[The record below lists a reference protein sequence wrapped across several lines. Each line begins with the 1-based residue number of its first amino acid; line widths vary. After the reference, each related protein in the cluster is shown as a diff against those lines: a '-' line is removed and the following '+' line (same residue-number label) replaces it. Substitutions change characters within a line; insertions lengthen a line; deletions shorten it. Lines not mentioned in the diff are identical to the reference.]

1 MAKTSKKYQAAT
13 ATKQIK
19 KSTVKV
25 INQEKGLLGKV
36 LKQNPFKTEKGTA
49 RSLKAMA
56 KNMSAYGTKFAYN
69 ADIQKAYIESVQ
81 DVLGLTDKEFSDIF
95 KVESIKYKSKSGVE
109 SIIDK
114 VTVAPKALETG
125 FIQET
130 IKQENEK
137 KYIKKLD
144 AEGNPIQVEK
154 HSRLRNFYESTQTPE
169 AQRKAILEQIEKG
182 VSITGAEK
190 YADFE
195 AYKEKNKVLY
205 EGLKGKERE
214 KKLKVMEKE
223 FNVAKEEALRKEMAQ
238 RASDQLQK
246 KYTKDRQGM
255 TEIDQTFKTMS
266 EGLNSGILTGDFW
279 DNLVHHDGRII
290 SYEELEFAKA
300 YLEDLEN
307 IEEK

>member
-1 MAKTSKKYQAAT
+1 MAKTSKKYQGAK
-13 ATKQIK
+13 ATKRIK
-19 KSTVKV
+19 KSTIGV
-25 INQEKGLLGKV
+25 INKEKGLFGKV

-69 ADIQKAYIESVQ
+69 SDIQKAYIESVQ
-81 DVLGLTDKEFSDIF
+81 DVLGLTDREFSEIF
-95 KVESIKYKSKSGVE
+95 KIEQVTHKGKSGVE
-109 SIIDK
+109 NIIDK
-114 VTVAPKALETG
+114 VTVMPDALKTT

-130 IKQENEK
+130 IKQEQEK

-144 AEGNPIQVEK
+144 AEGNPIQIEK
-154 HSRLRNFYESTQTPE
+154 HSRLRNFYETTQTPE
-169 AQRKAILEQIEKG
+169 AQRQAILEQIEKG

-195 AYKEKNKVLY
+195 AYKEQNKVLY
-205 EGLKGKERE
+205 DGLKGKELE
-214 KKLKVMEKE
+214 KKLNIMEKE
-223 FNVAKEEALRKEMAQ
+223 FNTAKEAALRKEMAQ

-246 KYTKDRQGM
+246 KYTKDKQGL

-300 YLEDLEN
+300 YLEDFDN
-307 IEEK
+307 IEEI